1 MSTHEIKKTA
11 CQFCAALCGVLVHV
25 EDGRVTRIE
34 GNKDHFLSHGFTCER
49 PGIAPKW
56 LYHPD
61 QLMHPLKRVGKRGE
75 GKWQRV
81 SWDDAMGEIG
91 DKLLKLRQ
99 EYGPEMLGFF
109 EGTYRGNDYWPRG
122 RFATLFGNPHNIY
135 APGIIC
141 GINDMGIN
149 MAVTGDVTT
158 WSTDVPNSNCVV
170 LWGSNPA
177 QSETRLWTHLIK
189 ARKQKDIKIIAV
201 DPRRTKTTDIA
212 DIWLQLRPGTDTALA
227 MAWLNVII
235 NEELYD
241 KEFVENWTTG
251 FDKLKER
258 VQEYPPQKAAQITGV
273 PADKITEAARTYA
286 TNGPASMPYGV
297 AIDQLGLNGTRTEH
311 AKVIMRAIC
320 GYLGTF
326 GGHFI
331 TRPGGT
337 TNGGRFV
344 TEAELTMMDRLP
356 MEARQKMLGFDVC
369 RLVSLKGWTVMSEYI
384 EKVYGVPAPVTVQI
398 QAHTTMLWRSIL
410 TGEPYPTKALICWGS
425 NPMAWGGNTKLVYE
439 AMKSHNL
446 ELHVVQELFMT
457 PTAQLADYVFPAT
470 SWMERDLCT
479 NMMDFASLLWAGE
492 KAIEPLGERRDIYE
506 FFRALALAT
515 GQDEYWPWRT
525 TAEVSDYRLKPCGLT
540 FRDAVDRMI
549 VFPDEFDL
557 KPYERTG
564 FPTPS
569 GKVELYSSIL
579 ERLDYDPMPY
589 YEEPPE
595 SPLRLPEVAKEYPL
609 ILNTGGNYRPMYHS
623 EFMQWGIGAREKH
636 PDPLMDIHPETAG
649 NLGIND
655 GDWAYIETR
664 RGRIKQKARYN
675 TGILPNVVNCQASWW
690 FPEKAANEPELSGVW
705 ESNANVLTLDDPEFC
720 DELSGGWCN
729 RALLCKVYKA
739 E

>member
-1 MSTHEIKKTA
+1 MAYEIKKTA

-25 EDGRVTRIE
+25 EDGKVVKIE
-34 GNKDHFLSHGFTCER
+34 GNKDHILSHGFTCER
-49 PGIAPKW
+49 PSIAPKW

-75 GKWQRV
+75 GKWQQI
-81 SWDDAMGEIG
+81 SWDEAMAEIG
-91 DKLLKLRQ
+91 PKLLELKDK
-99 EYGPEMLGFF
+99 YGPETLGFF

-122 RFATLFGNPHNIY
+122 RFATLFGNPHNIF

-158 WSTDVPNSNCVV
+158 WSTDISNSGCIVF
-170 LWGSNPA
+170 WGSNPA
-177 QSETRLWTHLIK
+177 QSEMRTWTHLLK
-189 ARKQKDIKIIAV
+189 MKKEKDVKIIAV

-212 DIWLQLRPGTDTALA
+212 DIWLQLRPGTDTAMA
-227 MAWLNVII
+227 MGWLNVII
-235 NEELYD
+235 NEELYNR
-241 KEFVENWTTG
+241 EFVENWTTG

-258 VQEYPPQKAAQITGV
+258 VQEYPPEKVAEITGV
-273 PADKITEAARTYA
+273 PVEKIVEAARIYA
-286 TNGPASMPYGV
+286 TQGPSSMPYGV

-320 GYLGTF
+320 GYLGEF
-326 GGHFI
+326 GGHLI

-337 TNGGRFV
+337 NNGGRFV

-356 MEARQKMLGFDVC
+356 MEVRQKMMGYDAC
-369 RLVSLKGWTVMSEYI
+369 RLVSLKGWSMMAPHI

-410 TGEPYPTKALICWGS
+410 TGKPYPVKAMIAWGS
-425 NPMAWGGNTKLVYE
+425 NPLAWGGNTRLVYE
-439 AMKSHNL
+439 ALKSDNL
-446 ELHVVQELFMT
+446 ELSIVQELFMT
-457 PTAQLADYVFPAT
+457 PSAQLADYVFPAT
-470 SWMERDLCT
+470 SWLERDLCT

-492 KAIEPLGERRDIYE
+492 KAIEPMGERRDIYE
-506 FFRALALAT
+506 FFRALALSV
-515 GQDEYWPWRT
+515 GQDEFWPWRT
-525 TAEVSDYRLKPCGLT
+525 TEEVSNYRLEACGLS
-540 FRDAVDRMI
+540 FRDCVERMI
-549 VFPDEFDL
+549 VFPDGFDP
-557 KPYERTG
+557 KPYETTG

-569 GKVELYSSIL
+569 RKVELYSSIL
-579 ERLDYDPMPY
+579 KDLDYDPMPY

-595 SPLRLPEVAKEYPL
+595 SPFRLPEVAEEYPL

-623 EFMQWGIGAREKH
+623 EFMQLGIGARERH
-636 PDPLMDIHPETAG
+636 PDPLMDIHPDTARE
-649 NLGIND
+649 LGIGD
-655 GDWAYIETR
+655 GDWAWIETR
-664 RGRIKQKARYN
+664 RGRIKQKARHN
-675 TGILPNVVNCQASWW
+675 DGILPGVVNCQASWW
-690 FPEKAANEPELSGVW
+690 FPEKPANEPELSGVW

-729 RALLCKVYKA
+729 RALLCKVYKV